1 MGRFCPFRCRC
12 LLLKLNAMCHFFSF
26 LVNFLSLLAIYRNT
40 PSFAPLPSEV
50 NDKNWQLSSLPGVV
64 GQHQEQAQLLPRPS
78 ILQPH
83 PHLPR
88 RHLLNTRST
97 KSQIVR
103 ILAKMFQRASS
114 RGCRGCWVGREA
126 GTVEPPPSSPLSS
139 CSSSW
144 YVLVV
149 QLCSSQAQFHQV
161 LVPLTVKFTTVFYGH
176 PTRCFSHSA
185 YQVQPLQLVV
195 KARIRFSAGAA
206 LLMADR
212 LLSHLPHH
220 HQQRR
225 QPFRPLEGVNL
236 SSSKEDSEMS
246 PSLKSSNH
254 LRTSDFDTCALCRR
268 LLKREHWTCG

>member
-1 MGRFCPFRCRC
+1 M
-12 LLLKLNAMCHFFSF
+12 
-26 LVNFLSLLAIYRNT
+26 
-40 PSFAPLPSEV
+40 
-50 NDKNWQLSSLPGVV
+50 

-78 ILQPH
+78 LLQPH

-88 RHLLNTRST
+88 RHLLNTRSA

-161 LVPLTVKFTTVFYGH
+161 LVPMTVKFTTVFYGH

-185 YQVQPLQLVV
+185 YQVQPLQLLV
-195 KARIRFSAGAA
+195 KARIRLSQV
-206 LLMADR
+206 R
-212 LLSHLPHH
+212 LYLWLIASSLIFPIIISSGGNLFDLWKVSIYQAQKKIQRCHPH
-220 HQQRR
+220 
-225 QPFRPLEGVNL
+225 
-236 SSSKEDSEMS
+236 
-246 PSLKSSNH
+246 
-254 LRTSDFDTCALCRR
+254 
-268 LLKREHWTCG
+268 

>member
-1 MGRFCPFRCRC
+1 M
-12 LLLKLNAMCHFFSF
+12 
-26 LVNFLSLLAIYRNT
+26 
-40 PSFAPLPSEV
+40 
-50 NDKNWQLSSLPGVV
+50 

-144 YVLVV
+144 YVPEV

-236 SSSKEDSEMS
+236 SSSK
-246 PSLKSSNH
+246 KKIQRCH
-254 LRTSDFDTCALCRR
+254 
-268 LLKREHWTCG
+268 

>member
-1 MGRFCPFRCRC
+1 MLWDNIRSKRSYYLGQV
-12 LLLKLNAMCHFFSF
+12 FFNLILIF
-26 LVNFLSLLAIYRNT
+26 LVVICST
-40 PSFAPLPSEV
+40 PGRLNPRLYGF
-50 NDKNWQLSSLPGVV
+50 WQ
-64 GQHQEQAQLLPRPS
+64 
-78 ILQPH
+78 
-83 PHLPR
+83 
-88 RHLLNTRST
+88 
-97 KSQIVR
+97 
-103 ILAKMFQRASS
+103 KMFQRASS

-144 YVLVV
+144 YVPEV

-236 SSSKEDSEMS
+236 SSSKEDLEMS
-246 PSLKSSNH
+246 LK
-254 LRTSDFDTCALCRR
+254 A
-268 LLKREHWTCG
+268 

>member
-12 LLLKLNAMCHFFSF
+12 LLLKFN
-26 LVNFLSLLAIYRNT
+26 LSLFNFLAIYRNT

-50 NDKNWQLSSLPGVV
+50 IDRKASRRPLSQVLWDNIRSKRSYYLGQVFFNLILIFLVVICSTPGRLNPRLYGFWQ
-64 GQHQEQAQLLPRPS
+64 
-78 ILQPH
+78 
-83 PHLPR
+83 
-88 RHLLNTRST
+88 
-97 KSQIVR
+97 
-103 ILAKMFQRASS
+103 KMFQRASS

-246 PSLKSSNH
+246 LKSSNL

-268 LLKREHWTCG
+268 